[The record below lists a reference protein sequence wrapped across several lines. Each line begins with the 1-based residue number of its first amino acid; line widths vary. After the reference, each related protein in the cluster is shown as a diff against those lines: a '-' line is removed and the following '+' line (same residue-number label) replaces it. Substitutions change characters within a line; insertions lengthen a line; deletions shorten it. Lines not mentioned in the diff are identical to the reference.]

1 MRKILIGLMAFLL
14 LITLVPA
21 KKAEASTGHHTVNVK
36 TTLNV
41 RENPSPRAKVV
52 GSLKNGAVVYV
63 YNTEPGGWSKIKY
76 NNKAG
81 YVASGYLTPNVSS
94 SSSPSNSGGEK
105 ATVTASPS
113 LNIRANPSPKAKII
127 GSLKKGATVYIHG
140 TEPGGWS
147 KIMYNGRYAYVASSY
162 LKKEAQEST
171 YYSYGGYAYAD
182 ANNLNVRATA
192 SKNGKVIGQVNRGY
206 EFYVYGTISNGW
218 AEVSYNGR
226 TAYVATEYL
235 YFY

>member
-1 MRKILIGLMAFLL
+1 MRKMLILMLTFLL
-14 LITLVPA
+14 LITLIPA
-21 KKAEASTGHHTVNVK
+21 KQAEASTGHHTVNVK

-81 YVASGYLTPNVSS
+81 YVASGYLTPNGSS
-94 SSSPSNSGGEK
+94 SSDNSGGEK

-113 LNIRANPSPKAKII
+113 LNVRANPSPKAKII
-127 GSLKKGATVYIHG
+127 GSLKKGAIVYIYG

-162 LKKEAQEST
+162 LKKEAQDST
-171 YYSYGGYAYAD
+171 YYSYEGYASAD

-192 SKNGKVIGQVNRGY
+192 SKKGKVIGQVNRGY
-206 EFYVYGTISNGW
+206 EFYVYGTMSNGW
-218 AEVSYNGR
+218 AEVDYNGR

>member
-1 MRKILIGLMAFLL
+1 MRKILVWMMAFLL
-14 LITLVPA
+14 IITLLPA
-21 KKAEASTGHHTVNVK
+21 KQAEASTGHHTVNVK

-94 SSSPSNSGGEK
+94 SPNSGGEK

-113 LNIRANPSPKAKII
+113 LNVRANPSPRAKII
-127 GSLKKGATVYIHG
+127 GSLKKGATVSIYG

-147 KIMYNGRYAYVASSY
+147 KIMYNGRYAYVASGY
-162 LKKEAQEST
+162 LKKASQEPA
-171 YYSYGGYAYAD
+171 YYSYGGHAFAD
-182 ANNLNVRATA
+182 ADNLNVRATA
-192 SKNGKVIGQVNRGY
+192 SKNGKVIGQVDWGY
-206 EFYVYGTISNGW
+206 QFYVYGTMSNGW
-218 AEVSYNGR
+218 AEVYYNGQV
-226 TAYVATEYL
+226 AYVATEYL